1 MSVGEYLERCDKG
14 ENITLQQVV
23 DEGSHDEALSLFN
36 GSRVDNSRNEI
47 WWKQQDAD
55 AIIHDTSFR
64 DIVSALE
71 DKVGETISSIP
82 ILEGL
87 YDNGAEKAQSKVT
100 EIDNRY
106 PDDRKREMLLRK
118 QNRKNRLKTASEGTA
133 ATGLGIAAYGAQ
145 IGSIEAMSAGTS
157 TALLGA
163 WGTARYDAM
172 EDIQKEAAAEALADH
187 YGNYELEI
195 KSTNP

>member
-1 MSVGEYLERCDKG
+1 MSVGEYLERCDRG
-14 ENITLQQVV
+14 ENITFQQVV
-23 DEGSHDEALSLFN
+23 DEGSYDEALSLFN
-36 GSRVDNSRNEI
+36 ISRVDNSTNEI
-47 WWKQQDAD
+47 WVEKQDAD
-55 AIIHDTSFR
+55 SIKYDTSFR
-64 DIVSALE
+64 DIVSKLG

-106 PDDRKREMLLRK
+106 PDDRKREMLIRK

-133 ATGLGIAAYGAQ
+133 ATGLGITAYGAH

-195 KSTNP
+195 KSTSP

>member
-1 MSVGEYLERCDKG
+1 MSVGEYLERCDRG
-14 ENITLQQVV
+14 ENITFQQVV
-23 DEGSHDEALSLFN
+23 DEGSYDEALSLFN
-36 GSRVDNSRNEI
+36 ISRVDNSSNEI
-47 WWKQQDAD
+47 WVEKQDAD
-55 AIIHDTSFR
+55 SIRYDTSFR
-64 DIVSALE
+64 DIVSTLG

-133 ATGLGIAAYGAQ
+133 ATGLGITAYGAQ